1 MLRTWLSLLIIKF
14 NLWRVKCIIFGVL
27 HGFETEDQLEAMAY
41 THLKKLVLNQLE
53 ALKNKQS

>member
-1 MLRTWLSLLIIKF
+1 MLNALL
-14 NLWRVKCIIFGVL
+14 FGVF
-27 HGFETEDQLEAMAY
+27 HGFETEDKLEAMAY